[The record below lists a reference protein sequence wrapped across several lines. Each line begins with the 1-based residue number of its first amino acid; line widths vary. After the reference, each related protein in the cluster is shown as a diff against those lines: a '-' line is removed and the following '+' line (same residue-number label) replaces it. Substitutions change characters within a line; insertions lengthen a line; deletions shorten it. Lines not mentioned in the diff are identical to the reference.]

1 MFVET
6 VTSTRELWEAISEGT
21 RIVTEPPEALVV
33 SVAWDA
39 GEGRVTVLNVWDT
52 PGAIADFYVEP
63 FRPLIEEVG
72 EPADKPKRHGE
83 PLAVYIR
90 DR

>member
-33 SVAWDA
+33 S
-39 GEGRVTVLNVWDT
+39 
-52 PGAIADFYVEP
+52 GARAALRAP
-63 FRPLIEEVG
+63 
-72 EPADKPKRHGE
+72 
-83 PLAVYIR
+83 
-90 DR
+90 